1 MLDFTHDAL
10 LVLASL
16 AVALMAGFTGL
27 SLTRGASTLSL
38 GQRKLVVSMSAIA
51 LGGGIWSMHFVAML
65 GLQLPIEF
73 YYDSLVTL
81 ISALIAILIAGLA
94 LLIVHFGQRTRK
106 RVMLAGLIVGVGIP
120 IMHYIGM
127 SGMQLCRPVYSVTGI
142 AIALAVSVALSVL
155 AFLIAYDK
163 RAPRNILLGTLGFG
177 LAVFATHFTSM
188 AGTGFELQ
196 QNSAGTGPMISNS
209 ALAFG
214 VTLAVFLLSGA
225 FLLTGVTF
233 APQANAPQ
241 TDTLQ
246 TDTPQ
251 TGTPQ
256 SGTPSHDSAAPVSP
270 GPIEPARPAV
280 TTIPYE
286 KDGHT
291 RFIPSDAVAAIRA
304 EGHYTVLYAGS
315 QKLFCQWSITEAEAR
330 TPPADFVRTHRS
342 YLVNRQHVSGFERKK
357 DTGVCFFDTVP
368 SLGKVP
374 VSRARLNDVR
384 TTLGL

>member
-73 YYDSLVTL
+73 YYDSLITL

-94 LLIVHFGQRTRK
+94 LLIVHFGQRTRE

-127 SGMQLCRPVYSVTGI
+127 SGMQICRPVYSVTGI
-142 AIALAVSVALSVL
+142 AIALAVSVALSVM

-196 QNSAGTGPMISNS
+196 QNSAGTGPLISNS

-233 APQANAPQ
+233 APQSGAPSR
-241 TDTLQ
+241 DT
-246 TDTPQ
+246 
-251 TGTPQ
+251 
-256 SGTPSHDSAAPVSP
+256 AAPISP
-270 GPIEPARPAV
+270 EPVEPARSSV
-280 TTIPYE
+280 STIPYE

-291 RFIPSDAVAAIRA
+291 RFIPTDAVAAIRA
-304 EGHYTVLYAGS
+304 EGHYTVLYAGA

-368 SLGKVP
+368 SLSQVP

-384 TTLGL
+384 ITLGL

>member
-1 MLDFTHDAL
+1 MLDYTHDGL
-10 LVLASL
+10 FVLASL

-27 SLTRGASTLSL
+27 SLTRGASALSL
-38 GQRKLVVSMSAIA
+38 GQRKLVVSMSAVA

-73 YYDSLVTL
+73 YYDSLITL
-81 ISALIAILIAGLA
+81 ISALSAILIAGLA
-94 LLIVHFGQRTRK
+94 LLIVHFGQRTRM
-106 RVMLAGLIVGVGIP
+106 RVILAGLVVGIGIP

-127 SGMQLCRPVYSVTGI
+127 SGMQICRPVHSITGI
-142 AIALAVSVALSVL
+142 AIALAVSITLSIA
-155 AFLIAYDK
+155 AFLIAYDQ

-177 LAVFATHFTSM
+177 LAVFAAHFTSM
-188 AGTGFELQ
+188 AGTGFEVQ
-196 QNSAGTGPMISNS
+196 QSAAGAGPLISNS
-209 ALAFG
+209 VLAFG

-233 APQANAPQ
+233 APNRNTPA
-241 TDTLQ
+241 
-246 TDTPQ
+246 TDTP
-251 TGTPQ
+251 TPE
-256 SGTPSHDSAAPVSP
+256 TPTAP
-270 GPIEPARPAV
+270 RPATA

-291 RFIPSDAVAAIRA
+291 RFIPADAVAAIRA
-304 EGHYTVLYAGS
+304 EGHYTVLYVGA

-330 TPPADFVRTHRS
+330 TPPTDFVRTHRS

-368 SLGKVP
+368 SLSKVP

-384 TTLGL
+384 TSLGL